1 MEILCNFIKNNLTK
15 HFYIAINSNVAINY
29 INESS
34 DFCFTFQPLLSFSV
48 SLFPVYRH
56 YDNIS
61 SHAENTLSPCSIWG
75 EGREQS
81 TLIHI
86 TQTAAEAVPSS
97 THSFAAVVCSCSFPS
112 VSSVCRLPQALF
124 PWDIWY
130 GSAWPKCCSTVM
142 HATCAEPPGSCGS
155 ICVIC
160 SR

>member
-61 SHAENTLSPCSIWG
+61 SHAENTLCPHAVS
-75 EGREQS
+75 EERE
-81 TLIHI
+81 
-86 TQTAAEAVPSS
+86 E
-97 THSFAAVVCSCSFPS
+97 
-112 VSSVCRLPQALF
+112 
-124 PWDIWY
+124 
-130 GSAWPKCCSTVM
+130 
-142 HATCAEPPGSCGS
+142 
-155 ICVIC
+155 
-160 SR
+160 SRAR